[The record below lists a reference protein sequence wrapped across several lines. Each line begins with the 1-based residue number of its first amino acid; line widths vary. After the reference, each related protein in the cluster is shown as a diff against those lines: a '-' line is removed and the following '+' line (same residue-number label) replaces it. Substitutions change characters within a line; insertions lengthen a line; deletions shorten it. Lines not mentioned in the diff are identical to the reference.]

1 MGPQADDRGRFAGRH
16 AGRLAGRGAGVV
28 KVPARIRFPG
38 GHAMTRAARLL
49 VGFAVLLVGT
59 PDLAAQTGGEAA
71 SSAPG
76 PFDWPPTD
84 WLGIDWLGVVFFAAL
99 AITAVA
105 VAAALVAVRRLQRV
119 NALQGDIFGAV
130 PQPRQ
135 VVDSQG
141 GTVLANKA
149 FYDFFGGVEKPTPEL
164 LAAEMAGDDEARDQ
178 LDRLAAN
185 ARNGIPG
192 YAELPVR
199 ARGGLENAGAN
210 GRGDRQ
216 AEWRYVAA
224 YPVAG
229 RPGTVLW
236 IVDDITMRRQLE
248 QVVREEQER
257 FVDLLERAP
266 IGFYSVDGDGKFLFA
281 NQTLCDWLNLSHE
294 DLESGTIHLHDVI
307 AEALPEGTPPYDPFG
322 GDDVLRGE
330 VALKGLDGVRFH
342 ASISQDVVPGADGRG
357 LRTRSVV
364 RHLSRERAMAEALE
378 RSVQRFE
385 RFFLEAPVGIA
396 LLDSS
401 GQLTECN
408 RAFSALIGTR
418 TEGLIGISLFDL
430 VNEKD
435 REAVRAML
443 ARRDEDEAGG
453 TQTPLEVRFG
463 DAGDT
468 VCSMFV
474 TGMADRAGGAGGFI
488 THFIDTT
495 EQKNLELQFSQS
507 QKMQAVGQLAGGI
520 AHDFNNLLTAMIGFS
535 DLLLLRHRPGDQS
548 FADIMQIKQNANR
561 AANLVRQLLAFS
573 RQQTLQP
580 RLLNL
585 TDILT
590 ELSHLLRRLIGE
602 SIELEMVHGRDLD
615 LVKADQGQL
624 EQVIINLVVNARDA
638 MAEGGKLMIRTSNET
653 VRRER
658 KLKGEVMPPGDYVL
672 VEVEDSG
679 CGIDGAIVDQ
689 IFDPFFSTKDVG
701 QGTGLGLSTVYG
713 IVKQTGGFVD
723 VKSEVGQ
730 GTIFSIYLP
739 QCAETA
745 ADAAVVDDSEAKE
758 TRDLTGRG
766 TILLVEDEDAV
777 RAFSARVLTNKGYKV
792 FEANSGE
799 SALEVLKD
807 HLDSVDLLITDVVM
821 PRMDGPSL
829 VRKVRQDRPDLT
841 VIFISGYTEDAFR
854 KRLGEDR
861 GIHFLPKPFSLK
873 QLAAKVKEVLAED
886 GAATRTEPS
895 TPSRSAAEIG
905 RSAGL

>member
-1 MGPQADDRGRFAGRH
+1 MGPNVDDC
-16 AGRLAGRGAGVV
+16 GRLAGRGADVV
-28 KVPARIRFPG
+28 KVAARIRFPG

-49 VGFAVLLVGT
+49 IGFAMLLVGT

-71 SSAPG
+71 SSVSAPIG
-76 PFDWPPTD
+76 
-84 WLGIDWLGVVFFAAL
+84 WLGTVFFAAL
-99 AITAVA
+99 AITAAA
-105 VAAALVAVRRLQRV
+105 VAAALVAVRRLGRA
-119 NALQGDIFGAV
+119 NALQADIFGAV

-141 GTVLANKA
+141 RTILANKA

-164 LAAEMAGDDEARDQ
+164 LAAEVAGDDEARDQ

-185 ARNGIPG
+185 ARNGISG

-199 ARGGLENAGAN
+199 ARTGSENAGAN
-210 GRGDRQ
+210 GRDRQ

-224 YPVAG
+224 YPITG

-236 IVDDITMRRQLE
+236 MVDDITMRRQLE

-294 DLESGTIHLHDVI
+294 DLESGAIHLHDVI

-322 GDDVLRGE
+322 GGDVPRGE
-330 VALKGLDGVRFH
+330 IALKGLDGVRFQ
-342 ASISQDVVPGADGRG
+342 ASIGQDVVPGADGRG

-401 GQLTECN
+401 GRLTECN
-408 RAFSALIGTR
+408 RAFSALIGTQ
-418 TEGLIGISLFDL
+418 TEGLTGVSLFDL

-463 DAGDT
+463 GAGDT

-474 TGMADRAGGAGGFI
+474 TGMADRAGEASGFI

-602 SIELEMVHGRDLD
+602 NIELDMVHGRDLD

-638 MAEGGKLMIRTSNET
+638 MTEGGKLTIRTSNET
-653 VRRER
+653 IQRER

-679 CGIDGAIVDQ
+679 CGIKREIVDQ

-723 VKSEVGQ
+723 VKSEVGR
-730 GTIFSIYLP
+730 GTRFSIYLP

-745 ADAAVVDDSEAKE
+745 AGAAVVDDTEAKE
-758 TRDLTGRG
+758 TRDLTGMG

-777 RAFSARVLTNKGYKV
+777 RSFSARVLTNKGYKV

-807 HLDSVDLLITDVVM
+807 HLDSVDLLVTDVVM
-821 PRMDGPSL
+821 PRLDGPSL
-829 VRKVRQDRPDLT
+829 VRQVREDRPDLK

-854 KRLGEDR
+854 KRLGEDG

-873 QLAAKVKEVLAED
+873 QLAAKVKEVLGED
-886 GAATRTEPS
+886 GMANRTEPS
-895 TPSRSAAEIG
+895 TPSRNTAGIG
-905 RSAGL
+905 RSAEL